1 MLKIRNIRPAG
12 QSAFADKEDKS
23 KYTTDKFTKEHM
35 VVLELVQKVEGVS
48 EDEALIIG
56 ADVTASTY
64 VKTVRMDSLTE
75 EKLDAN
81 GNVDVTAMLADMRK
95 QWINKELK
103 SLYGFD
109 IPISEILPEYDTL
122 MFAYA
127 PDGQNKAQSRHI
139 VGIGKDEKSARE
151 NAVAQE
157 KARLT
162 RAIATGI
169 VKALKEGV

>member
-12 QSAFADKEDKS
+12 QSMFAEKKDN
-23 KYTTDKFTKEHM
+23 DKFTKEHM
-35 VVLELVQKVEGVS
+35 VVLELVSRVDGVS
-48 EDEALIIG
+48 DEEALIIG

-81 GNVDVTAMLADMRK
+81 GQVDVTTMLADMRK
-95 QWINKELK
+95 KWINKELK
-103 SLYGFD
+103 SFFGFD
-109 IPISEILPEYDTL
+109 VPISEILPEHDTL
-122 MFAYA
+122 QFMFA

-151 NAVAQE
+151 NAIAQE

-162 RAIATGI
+162 RAIAAGI
-169 VKALKEGV
+169 VTALKEGV

>member
-12 QSAFADKEDKS
+12 QSAFADKEDKT
-23 KYTTDKFTKEHM
+23 KYTTDKFTKDHM
-35 VVLELVQKVEGVS
+35 VVLEMVQKPEGVS
-48 EDEALIIG
+48 EEEAILIS

-81 GNVDVTAMLADMRK
+81 GQVDVKQMLSDVKAKWM
-95 QWINKELK
+95 NKEIK
-103 SLYGFD
+103 SYYGFD
-109 IPISEILPEYDTL
+109 IPISEILPEHDTL
-122 MFAYA
+122 LFTFA

-139 VGIGKDEKSARE
+139 VGMGKDEKSARE

-162 RAIATGI
+162 RAIAAGI
-169 VKALKEGV
+169 VTALKEGV